1 MMIDAKTE
9 AQRRRNWQFACN
21 SSALSGF
28 ETPPEMH
35 AIVERYFKDEIS
47 LTETI
52 AALRKF
58 NSQRY
63 LSINAKQSS
72 H

>member
-1 MMIDAKTE
+1 MIDAATE
-9 AQRRRNWQFACN
+9 ARRRRNGQFVCN
-21 SSALSGF
+21 SSAFSGF

-63 LSINAKQSS
+63 LSDNAKQSS

>member
-1 MMIDAKTE
+1 MIDAKTE

-28 ETPPEMH
+28 ETHAEMQ

-47 LTETI
+47 LSQTI

-58 NSQRY
+58 NSQSY
-63 LSINAKQSS
+63 LSDNAKQSS

>member
-1 MMIDAKTE
+1 MMIDAATE
-9 AQRRRNWQFACN
+9 ARRRRNWQFACN

-28 ETPPEMH
+28 ETHAEMQ

-63 LSINAKQSS
+63 LSDNAKQSS

>member
-1 MMIDAKTE
+1 MMIDAATE
-9 AQRRRNWQFACN
+9 ARRRRNWQFVCN
-21 SSALSGF
+21 SSAFSGF
-28 ETPPEMH
+28 ETHAEMQ

-47 LTETI
+47 LSQTI

-63 LSINAKQSS
+63 QSATAKQSS
-72 H
+72 Q

>member
-1 MMIDAKTE
+1 MIDAKTE
-9 AQRRRNWQFACN
+9 AQRRRNWQFVCN
-21 SSALSGF
+21 NSALSGF
-28 ETPPEMH
+28 GTPAEMH

-63 LSINAKQSS
+63 LSDNAKQSS

>member
-1 MMIDAKTE
+1 MIDAKTE

-28 ETPPEMH
+28 ETHAEMQ

-47 LTETI
+47 LSQTI

-63 LSINAKQSS
+63 LSDNAKQSS

>member
-1 MMIDAKTE
+1 MMIDAATE
-9 AQRRRNWQFACN
+9 ARRRRNWQFACN

-63 LSINAKQSS
+63 LSDNAKQSS

>member
-28 ETPPEMH
+28 ETHAEMQ

-47 LTETI
+47 LSETI

-63 LSINAKQSS
+63 LSDNAKQSS

>member
-1 MMIDAKTE
+1 MIDAKTE

-28 ETPPEMH
+28 ETHAEMQ

-47 LTETI
+47 LSETI

-63 LSINAKQSS
+63 LSDNAKQSS

>member
-1 MMIDAKTE
+1 MIDAKTE

>member
-1 MMIDAKTE
+1 MMIDAATE
-9 AQRRRNWQFACN
+9 ARRRRNWQFACN

-52 AALRKF
+52 
-58 NSQRY
+58 
-63 LSINAKQSS
+63 
-72 H
+72 